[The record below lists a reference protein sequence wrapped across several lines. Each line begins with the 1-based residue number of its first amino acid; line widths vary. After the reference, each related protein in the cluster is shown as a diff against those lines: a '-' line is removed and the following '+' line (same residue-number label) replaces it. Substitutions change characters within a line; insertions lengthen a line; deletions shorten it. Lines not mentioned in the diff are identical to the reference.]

1 MNIKPQRQSK
11 FCTLPLLLVLL
22 LPTLGKAQ
30 TSDLA
35 RVEYTYFPQSGSDN
49 SFRRFR
55 TFVNY
60 PVQVNPDAYLVAG
73 LEYRNINLKLRDEL
87 PFNASDKERF
97 QSFKISLGF
106 TDAMKNNWRW
116 AVNATVRLASNFTG
130 GVTGDDYVYGGE
142 VYFIKDNKSEVQ
154 TTVAKPF
161 RLILGI
167 SYSTIAGRPFP
178 LPLINYN
185 KRFHPNWSFTI
196 GAPKTNIKYY
206 VTEKSIFQA
215 FVTLDGF
222 YANIQ
227 NDIPIPN
234 QNPADTISFTTVLW

>member
-1 MNIKPQRQSK
+1 
-11 FCTLPLLLVLL
+11 
-22 LPTLGKAQ
+22 
-30 TSDLA
+30 
-35 RVEYTYFPQSGSDN
+35 
-49 SFRRFR
+49 
-55 TFVNY
+55 
-60 PVQVNPDAYLVAG
+60 YLVAG

-234 QNPADTISFTTVLW
+234 QNPADTISFTTVLWGAGYEYCFTDHLLLYVYSGHTLLNDIRMRDRGGNDVVTLNDKNTLYARTGLKFKI